1 MSEWGSEVYERKRVS
16 EWESVRRVKNDES
29 CGSLW
34 GLKSRQC
41 VIGDVIS
48 TLERYQESDY
58 DELSSFYLTKYIF
71 WKVSIGTIVYR
82 M

>member
-1 MSEWGSEVYERKRVS
+1 
-16 EWESVRRVKNDES
+16 
-29 CGSLW
+29 
-34 GLKSRQC
+34 

-71 WKVSIGTIVYR
+71 
-82 M
+82 